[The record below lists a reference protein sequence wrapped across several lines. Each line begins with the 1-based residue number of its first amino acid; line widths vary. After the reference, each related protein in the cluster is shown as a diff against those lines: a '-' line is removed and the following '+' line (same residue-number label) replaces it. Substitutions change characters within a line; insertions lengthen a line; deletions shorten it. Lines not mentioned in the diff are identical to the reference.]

1 VPIRRFRSVEEMSE
15 PPWREPGTAELWR
28 AIEAVWAFGART
40 GVHRFPPGVYRHRTV
55 ESLNAL
61 TETWA
66 QANFRAFRE
75 ARALEPAD
83 LERSRSEQ
91 PPKP

>member
-15 PPWREPGTAELWR
+15 PPWRKPGTPELWR

-61 TETWA
+61 SETWA
-66 QANFRAFRE
+66 EANFRAFRD

-83 LERSRSEQ
+83 LRRSRSE
-91 PPKP
+91 